1 MVGRVAGMNTAQT
14 KRKGVRS
21 ERNVER
27 VGNYS
32 FAIRK
37 CLELKIAMKK
47 MEIRKGRDEQWQNAL
62 LS

>member
-1 MVGRVAGMNTAQT
+1 MNTAQT

-37 CLELKIAMKK
+37 CLEAKIMMQK